1 MTQVEIPSAAKA
13 DEAVQVGALARASGK
28 EYPMEILQSVAGF
41 YLGTY
46 SYEDGPYTRES
57 MEYWPTREKAKK
69 AWDEGRWT
77 QRTYL

>member
-1 MTQVEIPSAAKA
+1 MTQIETPSAVKV
-13 DEAVQVGALARASGK
+13 DETVQVGALARASGK
-28 EYPMEILQSVAGF
+28 EYPMEILRSAAGF

-46 SYEDGPYTRES
+46 SDSGPYTRES